1 MSLQLRVWNLR
12 QPVQRCLPVRIFEQ
26 LLDLLA
32 DFSAVGSGH
41 IIIFLCLVQFVFS
54 KEINSTNHAT
64 TAEKVTAFL
73 ALP

>member
-1 MSLQLRVWNLR
+1 M
-12 QPVQRCLPVRIFEQ
+12 
-26 LLDLLA
+26 
-32 DFSAVGSGH
+32 GSGH